1 MPEIIKYI
9 HHGAPSF
16 SQDSLK
22 LEFMHINTISTYT
35 DASTNE
41 VSADPLATLD
51 PEVRADLKQQLE
63 QNLKKITRRYVSFVN
78 CVRTSIIRKGISAE
92 DLSAYLLAL
101 PAFKSDKSELEFFI
115 MSEVKV
121 ELQQA
126 TTVNDIFN
134 ILNTKYATF
143 MNYEIFQDMVDD
155 FDLDEGQEK
164 LKYPEHLDTYIEMH
178 KLSEFEEINP
188 MLKKVE
194 CGSKKMVLKFDIEMT
209 CKLCKLKD
217 LTKAVANILG
227 LRQSALRL
235 LSIEKGCV
243 VATFLIPV
251 PVADFLFSSGEIF
264 SAGKIEELQAQSLL
278 WLECNGFKY
287 DFKKLNDKSKDISGM
302 SNNHEY
308 TKSYSSN
315 CG

>member
-1 MPEIIKYI
+1 MSKAI
-9 HHGAPSF
+9 ASTL
-16 SQDSLK
+16 SVC
-22 LEFMHINTISTYT
+22 ISIQFQLLCNYA

-51 PEVRADLKQQLE
+51 PEVRADLEQQLE
-63 QNLKKITRRYVSFVN
+63 QNLNKITRRYVSFVH
-78 CVRTSIIRKGISAE
+78 CVRTSIIRKGTSAG

-101 PAFKSDKSELEFFI
+101 PAFKSDKSKLEFFI

-143 MNYEIFQDMVDD
+143 MNYDIFQRIVDD

-164 LKYPEHLDTYIEMH
+164 LKYPEHLDAYVEMH

-209 CKLCKLKD
+209 CKLCKLQD

-227 LRQSALRL
+227 LRKSALRL

-243 VATFLIPV
+243 VVTFLIPA
-251 PVADFLFSSGEIF
+251 PVADFLFNSGEIF
-264 SAGKIEELQAQSLL
+264 PAGKIEEFQAQSLL
-278 WLECNGFKY
+278 WLQCNGFEY
-287 DFKKLNDKSKDISGM
+287 NFNKLDDESKATSGM
-302 SNNHEY
+302 FN
-308 TKSYSSN
+308 SYMH
-315 CG
+315 GFL

>member
-1 MPEIIKYI
+1 MYAYQSNFSLYI
-9 HHGAPSF
+9 CFYA
-16 SQDSLK
+16 
-22 LEFMHINTISTYT
+22 

-41 VSADPLATLD
+41 VSAKPLATLD
-51 PEVRADLKQQLE
+51 PEVRADLEQQLE

-78 CVRTSIIRKGISAE
+78 CVRTSIIRKGISAG

-101 PAFKSDKSELEFFI
+101 PAFKSDKSKLEFFI

-143 MNYEIFQDMVDD
+143 MNYDIFQDMVDD

-164 LKYPEHLDTYIEMH
+164 LKYPEHLDAYVEMH

-209 CKLCKLKD
+209 CKLGKLQD

-227 LRQSALRL
+227 LRKSALRL

-243 VATFLIPV
+243 VVTFLIPA
-251 PVADFLFSSGEIF
+251 PVADFIFSSGEIF
-264 SAGKIEELQAQSLL
+264 PAGKIEEFQAQSLL
-278 WLECNGFKY
+278 WLQCNGFKY
-287 DFKKLNDKSKDISGM
+287 NFNKLDNESKTTSGM
-302 SNNHEY
+302 FNSYKHETNY
-308 TKSYSSN
+308 DS
-315 CG
+315 CFEERLH

>member
-1 MPEIIKYI
+1 MI
-9 HHGAPSF
+9 F
-16 SQDSLK
+16 SQDSPSTL
-22 LEFMHINTISTYT
+22 IICISIQFCA
-35 DASTNE
+35 DASTKE
-41 VSADPLATLD
+41 VSSKPLASLD
-51 PEVRADLKQQLE
+51 AEVRADLKQQLE
-63 QNLKKITRRYVSFVN
+63 QNLKTITRRYVSFVN

-101 PAFKSDKSELEFFI
+101 PAFKSDESEVEFF
-115 MSEVKV
+115 MMLEEVKDK
-121 ELQQA
+121 LQQA
-126 TTVNDIFN
+126 TTVNGIFN

-143 MNYEIFQDMVDD
+143 LNYEIFQDMVDD

-164 LKYPEHLDTYIEMH
+164 LKYPEHLDIYIEMH

-209 CKLCKLKD
+209 CKLGKLQD

-227 LRQSALRL
+227 LKQSALRL

-243 VATFLIPV
+243 VATFLIPA
-251 PVADFLFSSGEIF
+251 PVADFIFSSGEIF
-264 SAGKIEELQAQSLL
+264 PAGKIEEFQAQSLL

-287 DFKKLNDKSKDISGM
+287 DFNKLDDRSKDNSG
-302 SNNHEY
+302 
-308 TKSYSSN
+308 SYV
-315 CG
+315 